1 MFIFRLRKQ
10 APMDPNTGRLA
21 LNLAMVLLILDLI
34 ALPFVRVDSGEFF
47 ITLIGLAILI
57 LFIAL
62 VSFEIRREAKAA
74 SVK

>member
-1 MFIFRLRKQ
+1 
-10 APMDPNTGRLA
+10 MDPNTGRLA